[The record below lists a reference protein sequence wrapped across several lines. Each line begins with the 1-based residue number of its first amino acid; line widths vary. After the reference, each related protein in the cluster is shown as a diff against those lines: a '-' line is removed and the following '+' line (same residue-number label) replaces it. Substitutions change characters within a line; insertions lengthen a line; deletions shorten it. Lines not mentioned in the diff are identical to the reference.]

1 MNQKKDISQKGIVV
15 WLFGLSGAGK
25 TTISSLLKEK
35 LENDGYN
42 AVALDGDVLRQG
54 INKDLSFSEADRQEN
69 LRRTAEIAKIML
81 SNNMVRICSFIT
93 PLEKNRTMVSN
104 IIGEG
109 YFEVFVDCSLNIC
122 SKRDVKGLYKKA
134 KANQI
139 TDFTG
144 IGSSFEEPEKPNLV
158 ISTVHESPY
167 ESMEKIYSAIAPR
180 ITLLMPE
187 REDIL
192 SMR

>member
-81 SNNMVRICSFIT
+81 SNNMVTICSFIT

>member
-1 MNQKKDISQKGIVV
+1 MNQKKDINQKGMVI

-25 TTISSLLKEK
+25 TTISSLLEEK
-35 LENDGYN
+35 LENEGYN
-42 AVALDGDVLRQG
+42 TVTLDGDVLRQG

-69 LRRTAEIAKIML
+69 LRRAAEMAKIML
-81 SNNMVRICSFIT
+81 TNNMITICSFIT
-93 PLEKNRTMVSN
+93 PLEKNRAMVSN

-109 YFEVFVDCSLNIC
+109 YFEVFVDCPLNIC
-122 SKRDVKGLYKKA
+122 FKRDVKGLYKKA

-144 IGSSFEEPEKPNLV
+144 IGSSFEEPENPNLV

-167 ESMEKIYSAIAPR
+167 ESMERIYSAILPQ
-180 ITLLMPE
+180 ISLFMPE
-187 REDIL
+187 FEDIL